1 MTPEREAGIRIYLVR
16 HGETELNR
24 TDCFRGAVDI
34 ELNELGRRQAAEAG
48 RALGEIPFAAVLSS
62 PMKRAW
68 YTAEKIAE
76 EKGLSPRPE
85 PAFRN
90 IDLGPWNGKPKKEV
104 QEERPDLWKLWLT
117 HPEALEIEGAET
129 LRDVQERAWNR
140 LLELVD
146 EFEGKTIVL
155 ATHTTVIK
163 PILAR
168 ALEVPEPWFW
178 RFHLDH
184 AAYAVLER
192 RLLRGWCLTASNRTD
207 HLSDFRPE
215 PA

>member
-1 MTPEREAGIRIYLVR
+1 MMEETRTRFYLVR
-16 HGETELNR
+16 HGETVLNR
-24 TDCFRGAVDI
+24 TDCFRGAVDA
-34 ELNELGRRQAAEAG
+34 ELNELGRRQAAEVG
-48 RALGEIPFAAVLSS
+48 SALSEVPFAAVLSS

-76 EKGLSPRPE
+76 ARGLSPRPE

-90 IDLGPWNGKPKKEV
+90 IDLGAWNGKPKAEV
-104 QEERPDLWKLWLT
+104 MRERPDLWELWLT

-129 LRDVQERAWNR
+129 LRQVQERAWSR
-140 LLELVD
+140 LLELVE
-146 EFEGKTIVL
+146 EFRGKTVAL
-155 ATHTTVIK
+155 ASHTTVIK

-168 ALEVPEPWFW
+168 ALGLGEPWFW

-184 AAYAVLER
+184 AAYAVLEHR
-192 RLLRGWCLTASNRTD
+192 SLRGWCLLASSRTD
-207 HLSDFRPE
+207 HLGEFRSE

>member
-1 MTPEREAGIRIYLVR
+1 MSGETKTRFYLVR

-24 TDCFRGAVDI
+24 TDCFRGAVDA

-48 RALGEIPFAAVLSS
+48 RALEGIPLAAVLSS

-68 YTAEKIAE
+68 YTAERIAE
-76 EKGLSPRPE
+76 RHGLETRPE

-104 QEERPDLWKLWLT
+104 MEERPDLWRLWLT

-129 LRDVQERAWNR
+129 LRRVQERAWGR
-140 LLELVD
+140 IQELLE
-146 EFEGKTIVL
+146 EFRGKTVAL
-155 ATHTTVIK
+155 AAHSTVIK
-163 PILAR
+163 PILAG
-168 ALEVPEPWFW
+168 ALSLPEPWFW

-184 AAYAVLER
+184 AAFAVLEHR
-192 RLLRGWCLTASNRTD
+192 EIRGWCLAASNRTD
-207 HLSDFRPE
+207 HLSEFRVE